1 MKLYKNYIDGKWLE
15 SESKDIIQVDDPAT
29 GKVIGEISCAKK
41 NEVAL
46 AVSAAKAAFKF
57 SSGFEPL
64 RDAIF
69 SLLTP
74 RVFQL
79 DRARCDQFKRI

>member
-41 NEVAL
+41 NEVDL
-46 AVSAAKAAFKF
+46 AV
-57 SSGFEPL
+57 
-64 RDAIF
+64 
-69 SLLTP
+69 
-74 RVFQL
+74 
-79 DRARCDQFKRI
+79 